1 MSPLVRRFEDLDAW
15 QMAMELAV
23 SVYEVSAVGPLAR
36 DFALRDQLR
45 KSAISIFSN
54 VAEGFERNSRPDFR
68 RFLVIAKASC
78 GELRSQIH
86 LAQRLE
92 YISSEM
98 HNTIVEAAER
108 VSNKLG
114 GLRASIEPK

>member
-1 MSPLVRRFEDLDAW
+1 
-15 QMAMELAV
+15 MAMNLTV
-23 SVYEVSAVGPLAR
+23 CVYDVTAVGPLSR

-86 LAQRLE
+86 LAKRLE
-92 YISSEM
+92 YVSPEV
-98 HNTIVEAAER
+98 HETIVEAAE
-108 VSNKLG
+108 K
-114 GLRASIEPK
+114 